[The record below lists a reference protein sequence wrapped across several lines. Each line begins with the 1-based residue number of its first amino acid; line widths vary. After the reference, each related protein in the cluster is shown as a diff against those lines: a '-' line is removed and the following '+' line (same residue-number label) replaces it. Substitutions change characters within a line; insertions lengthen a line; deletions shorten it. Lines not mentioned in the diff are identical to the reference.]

1 MSMISVVS
9 NLQCAGFRVSRLS
22 CTLLQQPKPCQGHF
36 SEQRPAPPGAPF
48 TRCKQS
54 SKLASKQGM
63 GEGIPIRLLHEAV
76 PHVVT
81 VETRSGDVFRGTLS
95 SAEDNMN
102 VQLRRVTRTH
112 RDGRVSALEHIFI
125 RGSSVRFVVMPD
137 ILSNAPMFKRVQ
149 AVKDGNPAESRGLG
163 RGRGYAGAAGST
175 PGSAAGRGAPR
186 TGGRGAGPPSG
197 RGQSL

>member
-1 MSMISVVS
+1 
-9 NLQCAGFRVSRLS
+9 
-22 CTLLQQPKPCQGHF
+22 
-36 SEQRPAPPGAPF
+36 
-48 TRCKQS
+48 
-54 SKLASKQGM
+54 M

-102 VQLRRVTRTH
+102 VQLRRVTLTH
-112 RDGRVSALEHIFI
+112 RDGRVSTLEHIFI

-149 AVKDGNPAESRGLG
+149 AVKDGNQSEALGLG
-163 RGRGYAGAAGST
+163 RGRGYAANSAPAG
-175 PGSAAGRGAPR
+175 GAGRGAPR
-186 TGGRGAGPPSG
+186 GGGRGGGPPPG
-197 RGQSL
+197 RGPMA